1 MEKDEIKKRIE
12 ELREQI
18 SYHNNRYYNEDNP
31 EITDYEYD
39 LLTRELK
46 KLEKENPEF
55 ITTDSPTQK
64 VGGKAKRE
72 AGVLVK
78 HNVPML
84 SLQDVFSKEEVFEF
98 VEKMQAELEEP
109 EFTVE
114 LKIDGLSVALRY
126 ENGELVKGITRGDG
140 ITYGEDVTENVCMKI
155 GRASCRERVCMFV

>member
-98 VEKMQAELEEP
+98 V
-109 EFTVE
+109 
-114 LKIDGLSVALRY
+114 
-126 ENGELVKGITRGDG
+126 
-140 ITYGEDVTENVCMKI
+140 
-155 GRASCRERVCMFV
+155 

>member
-140 ITYGEDVTENVCMKI
+140 ITYGERSE
-155 GRASCRERVCMFV
+155 ERRVGKEC